1 MSFPSF
7 QFIVFYYFLR
17 MESICEAMLN
27 HILEVADTQNAP
39 LEMAAKSEQIMSD
52 IKLCIAL

>member
-1 MSFPSF
+1 
-7 QFIVFYYFLR
+7 

>member
-1 MSFPSF
+1 
-7 QFIVFYYFLR
+7 

-27 HILEVADTQNAP
+27 HILEVADTQNAQ

-52 IKLCIAL
+52 IKLHIAL